1 MEIKR
6 IFVHFL
12 MVNKSIMQNRKGN
25 TMSRNYELTPE
36 MRKRLERKR
45 LERKRQIRR
54 RVLLAVILLLMFII
68 GILYKINVIPH
79 KYYYNSHFGIT
90 TYVSEVDKDNDGIDD
105 QTDILKG
112 VRAYIDTK
120 PKYKSAY
127 YAGGYPDDEYGVCT
141 DVVAQGFLAAGY
153 DLMTLVNQ
161 DIQANPEDYDIEMA
175 DINIDF
181 RRVRNLYVYFQHTAI
196 SLTTDISKFE
206 EWQGGDI
213 IVFENHIGIVSDR
226 RNENGIPFII
236 HHGSPTQVGYEQDI
250 LEGREDIIGHF
261 RIN

>member
-1 MEIKR
+1 
-6 IFVHFL
+6 
-12 MVNKSIMQNRKGN
+12 
-25 TMSRNYELTPE
+25 MSRNYELTPE
-36 MRKRLERKR
+36 MRRSLERKR
-45 LERKRQIRR
+45 LERRRQLRR
-54 RVLLAVILLLMFII
+54 RVLIGCALLLVIVI
-68 GILYKINVIPH
+68 GVLYKLNVIPH

-90 TYVSEVDKDNDGIDD
+90 TYKSQVDKDNDGIDD

-112 VRAYIDTK
+112 VRAYIATN

-127 YAGGYPDDEYGVCT
+127 YSTGYPDDEYGVCT

-153 DLMTLVNQ
+153 DLMELVNA
-161 DIQANPEDYDIEMA
+161 DILENLEDYDIEKP
-175 DINIDF
+175 DKLIDF

-196 SLTTDISKFE
+196 SLTTDISEIE

-213 IVFENHIGIVSDR
+213 IVFQNHIGIVSDR
-226 RNENGIPFII
+226 RNADGIPFII

-250 LEGREDIIGHF
+250 LEGRDDIIGHF